1 VNYAS
6 SINELD
12 GFNDPTCRAE
22 PERVCDEVFLR
33 LDVVFEGAVDRL
45 FEVYMPHAW
54 TCGNAWRDV
63 VIISKEGVE
72 VGLVAYSLD
81 VVCFLISRTFPDTGF
96 ADSMDE
102 RKKAN
107 GDKILIT

>member
-1 VNYAS
+1 M
-6 SINELD
+6 NELD
-12 GFNDPTCRAE
+12 GFNDPTCYAE
-22 PERVCDEVFLR
+22 LERVRDKVFLR
-33 LDVVFEGAVDRL
+33 LDVVFEGAIDCP

-63 VIISKEGVE
+63 VIISKESVD

-81 VVCFLISRTFPDTGF
+81 VVCFPISRTFFDTGF

-102 RKKAN
+102 RKRAN
-107 GDKILIT
+107 GDEILIAQLNI

>member
-1 VNYAS
+1 M
-6 SINELD
+6 NELD
-12 GFNDPTCRAE
+12 GFNGPTCRAE
-22 PERVCDEVFLR
+22 PERVCDKVILR
-33 LDVVFEGAVDRL
+33 LDIVFEGAIDCL

-54 TCGNAWRDV
+54 ACGNVWRDV
-63 VIISKEGVE
+63 VIIFKESVD
-72 VGLVAYSLD
+72 VDPVAYSLD

-107 GDKILIT
+107 GDEILIAQLNI